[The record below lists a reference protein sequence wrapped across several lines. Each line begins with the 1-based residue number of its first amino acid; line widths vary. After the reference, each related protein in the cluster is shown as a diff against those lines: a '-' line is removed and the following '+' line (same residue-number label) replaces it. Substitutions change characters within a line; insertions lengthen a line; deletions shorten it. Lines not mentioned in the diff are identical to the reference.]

1 MVETDKRVD
10 FICAMCYNRK
20 NKGDSFMSEFKP
32 HPIKVT
38 EENVKTGEVET
49 YYIHTEFDEESFY
62 DVSKAWEEMECDI
75 WDEAFELSKFQKLA
89 HMTFKLLQPHF
100 RRDPNAEH
108 LLPADS
114 VVMLLL
120 SIHTFADNRIESD
133 SAVAAAK
140 QVAQGFIS
148 NVIYGTSEELS
159 EEETAKTFRFD
170 CDETGETY
178 DINADIFDLTEVIRD
193 IEEEEM

>member
-1 MVETDKRVD
+1 
-10 FICAMCYNRK
+10 
-20 NKGDSFMSEFKP
+20 
-32 HPIKVT
+32 
-38 EENVKTGEVET
+38 
-49 YYIHTEFDEESFY
+49 
-62 DVSKAWEEMECDI
+62 MECDI

-100 RRDPNAEH
+100 RRNPHAEH

-120 SIHTFADNRIESD
+120 SIHTLADNRIESD

-140 QVAQGFIS
+140 QVAQGVIS

-159 EEETAKTFRFD
+159 DEDVAKIFCFD

-178 DINADIFDLTEVIRD
+178 DINADTFDLAKVIRD
-193 IEEEEM
+193 IEEMEM